1 MDKDPIYPR
10 FFIAD
15 SVGILY
21 WRAVSD
27 SEIYYHKNKTT
38 KGRSGARSI
47 AELLRSHKKYNI
59 REIPEAELALL
70 LTL

>member
-1 MDKDPIYPR
+1 MDQDPIYPR

-15 SVGILY
+15 SVLY

-27 SEIYYHKNKTT
+27 SEIYYHKNKT

-59 REIPEAELALL
+59 REIPEAELALIL
-70 LTL
+70 SF